1 MPDYKKPYFQ
11 LFCILCDT
19 IEELEQLLA
28 DDTIPAPSTLLLK
41 KRILLLRKAQ
51 QETEELLIQE

>member
-19 IEELEQLLA
+19 IKKLEQLLA
-28 DDTIPAPSTLLLK
+28 DDTIPAPSALLLK
-41 KRILLLRKAQ
+41 KRILLLKKAQ
-51 QETEELLIQE
+51 QETEELLIQD

>member
-11 LFCILCDT
+11 LFCILYDT

-28 DDTIPAPSTLLLK
+28 DDTIPAPSALLLK
-41 KRILLLRKAQ
+41 KRILLLKKAQ
-51 QETEELLIQE
+51 QKTEELLIQD

>member
-28 DDTIPAPSTLLLK
+28 DDTIPASSALLLK
-41 KRILLLRKAQ
+41 KRILLLKKAQ
-51 QETEELLIQE
+51 QETEKLLIQD

>member
-19 IEELEQLLA
+19 IEELEQLLE
-28 DDTIPAPSTLLLK
+28 DNTIPAPSALLLK
-41 KRILLLRKAQ
+41 KRILLLKKAQ
-51 QETEELLIQE
+51 QETEELLIQD

>member
-11 LFCILCDT
+11 LFCIICD
-19 IEELEQLLA
+19 
-28 DDTIPAPSTLLLK
+28 TLLLK
-41 KRILLLRKAQ
+41 KRILLLKEAQ

>member
-11 LFCILCDT
+11 LFCIICDT

-28 DDTIPAPSTLLLK
+28 DDAIPAPSAPASE
-41 KRILLLRKAQ
+41 KAHSFA
-51 QETEELLIQE
+51 ERSAAGNRGLLIQE

>member
-11 LFCILCDT
+11 LFCIICDT
-19 IEELEQLLA
+19 FEELEQLLA
-28 DDTIPAPSTLLLK
+28 DDAIPSPSALLLK
-41 KRILLLRKAQ
+41 KRILLLKEAQ